1 MERNFLEANPMLK
14 KEFFVVEN
22 AEQNILQP
30 KQCVRFAERKLLN
43 KIVLLKN
50 QNICIVEGNVKEL
63 LKESIKDKIKDEEV
77 QKIWLGKW
85 LSSNEMDINANF
97 VELIESFKHTIL
109 NLLRNTLSY
118 DMNLPMEL
126 PTVTS
131 VIITSSIMECLII
144 NMVDILKEIS
154 KNNYEGWGTGLKP
167 AIELWT
173 LARKPLSK
181 KTVAENVLKY
191 GTGGINIDDCR
202 VETNDTYSYKKC
214 GGSSF
219 GIGNGVD
226 GTREYPQENNPL
238 GRFPANVIHDGS
250 EEVLKLF
257 PETKS
262 GKSNNK
268 AEIGKEGINIPFR
281 RGNLIS
287 RHDDGSAARFF
298 YCAKASRSERNA
310 GLDNIVIVSIEYN
323 IWNEKNIIQEVK
335 KVQLLVDMGIL
346 QPKDIE
352 EYGIQQRE
360 DLEWNTLLFG
370 KNLMEKY
377 LKNIKSIIL
386 METNS
391 TIVSQIFNWLILL
404 LTKEYIVDVNYEK
417 GNGGNLAVNVGSYN
431 ILTTIINEKMVSV
444 LGVKNVKL
452 GTQLKISVQKG
463 NSTHPTVKPIELMKY
478 LCKLITPE
486 NGIILD
492 PFMGSGST
500 GVAAKIENF
509 NFIGIEI
516 DENYFKIAEAR
527 INNVK
532 TVNNLI

>member
-1 MERNFLEANPMLK
+1 MCVNKPKGAGGFRDDNW
-14 KEFFVVEN
+14 
-22 AEQNILQP
+22 QP
-30 KQCVRFAERKLLN
+30 K
-43 KIVLLKN
+43 
-50 QNICIVEGNVKEL
+50 
-63 LKESIKDKIKDEEV
+63 D
-77 QKIWLGKW
+77 
-85 LSSNEMDINANF
+85 
-97 VELIESFKHTIL
+97 
-109 NLLRNTLSY
+109 
-118 DMNLPMEL
+118 
-126 PTVTS
+126 
-131 VIITSSIMECLII
+131 
-144 NMVDILKEIS
+144 
-154 KNNYEGWGTGLKP
+154 
-167 AIELWT
+167 
-173 LARKPLSK
+173 
-181 KTVAENVLKY
+181 
-191 GTGGINIDDCR
+191 
-202 VETNDTYSYKKC
+202 VETVIN
-214 GGSSF
+214 
-219 GIGNGVD
+219 
-226 GTREYPQENNPL
+226 

-250 EEVLKLF
+250 EEVLELF

-287 RHDDGSAARFF
+287 RYDDGSAARFF

-532 TVNNLI
+532 TSNNLI